1 MYLDILI
8 ISLISL
14 YILSGFSI
22 GFFVEF
28 LSTFGL
34 IGNLFLA
41 KYLTPI
47 ATEKLGFYVNIENY
61 TVTYAV
67 VFILLYFLLLIA
79 TSFLNMFFRT
89 QDRGIMNRL
98 GGALMSGVKG
108 LIISL
113 VIIIGY
119 RLLGR
124 HYPEILKYGENSRVI
139 EYGDKVLPTLD
150 HYLPNQIKKQ
160 IDELKTENTVEKYLK
175 KIF

>member
-8 ISLISL
+8 ISLLII
-14 YILSGFSI
+14 YIISGFSI

-41 KYLTPI
+41 KYLTPL
-47 ATEKLGFYVNIENY
+47 ATKKLEFYVDIENY
-61 TVTYAV
+61 TVTYAAL
-67 VFILLYFLLLIA
+67 FILLYFLLLIL
-79 TSFLNMFFRT
+79 TSFLNLFFRT
-89 QDRGIMNRL
+89 QHKGIMNRL

-108 LIISL
+108 VIISL
-113 VIIIGY
+113 VLIIGF

-139 EYGDKVLPTLD
+139 EYGDKILPTVES
-150 HYLPNQIKKQ
+150 YLPNQIRKQ
-160 IDELKTENTVEKYLK
+160 IEELKTENTVEKYLK